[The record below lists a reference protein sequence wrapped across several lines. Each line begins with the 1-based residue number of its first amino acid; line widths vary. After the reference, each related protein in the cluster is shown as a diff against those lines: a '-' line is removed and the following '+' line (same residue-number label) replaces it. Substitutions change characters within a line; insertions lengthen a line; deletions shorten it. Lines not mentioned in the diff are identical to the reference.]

1 MTPGSLLVFDSTSS
15 GRAVQPM
22 ISLSSLDLSDSSYE
36 DKGIFEATALFSSSA
51 RRMIGELNTNYS
63 SYKSW
68 RILSHAE

>member
-1 MTPGSLLVFDSTSS
+1 MTPGSLLVS
-15 GRAVQPM
+15 GPHFEKYLLV

-51 RRMIGELNTNYS
+51 RKMVGELETNYS

-68 RILSHAE
+68 RILSHAG